1 MNIKKIIILILV
13 FSLTVFT
20 ACGGQDTVQEADN
33 EGPEDV
39 VEAEKDTSNGKDE
52 DDTLTVAIEMDITAL
67 DPAGHNETITAY
79 VTNMITSR
87 LFTYDEDMNTIPQLA
102 EEWEYLS
109 DTELK
114 IKIFEGVKFHDGSE
128 MKAEDVKASI
138 ERATRMPKVSY
149 VVNQVEKVDV
159 IDDYTVVINTKVPF
173 APLMGNLVHPGCSIL
188 SKKQIDSGNFETIN
202 GSGPYKFV
210 SWQSGNEIVLE
221 KFDDYFDKDG
231 VSDFEKLVYR
241 VIPEGSSRTIGLE
254 AGDVDLVVSLD
265 TNDYNRVNENSDLVI
280 IEKLANHIW
289 YLAMNVE
296 KEPFDNKL
304 VRQAMNYAINKED
317 VLEVAQNG
325 LGRTLNSI
333 TPDEILGHVKNTT
346 YEYNPEKA
354 KQLLEQAG
362 YKEGELEITINSYGD
377 EKGGP
382 VIQANLLD
390 IGIDA
395 KVNNMDRGAFLDLNN
410 SGNFQCSLNGWTT
423 SPDPD
428 RFFASLI
435 HSAGV
440 GTNNVARYANPE
452 MDALVRKGSS
462 TIDEAEREVIYNQ
475 VHELAMEDAI
485 WVPLYSK
492 VLVMGGSA
500 DYTYDGVLD
509 PMWNVNFNLVRKK

>member
-1 MNIKKIIILILV
+1 LQ
-13 FSLTVFT
+13 FT
-20 ACGGQDTVQEADN
+20 
-33 EGPEDV
+33 
-39 VEAEKDTSNGKDE
+39 
-52 DDTLTVAIEMDITAL
+52 
-67 DPAGHNETITAY
+67 
-79 VTNMITSR
+79 
-87 LFTYDEDMNTIPQLA
+87 
-102 EEWEYLS
+102 
-109 DTELK
+109 
-114 IKIFEGVKFHDGSE
+114 
-128 MKAEDVKASI
+128 
-138 ERATRMPKVSY
+138 
-149 VVNQVEKVDV
+149 
-159 IDDYTVVINTKVPF
+159 
-173 APLMGNLVHPGCSIL
+173 
-188 SKKQIDSGNFETIN
+188 
-202 GSGPYKFV
+202 
-210 SWQSGNEIVLE
+210 
-221 KFDDYFDKDG
+221 
-231 VSDFEKLVYR
+231 
-241 VIPEGSSRTIGLE
+241 
-254 AGDVDLVVSLD
+254 
-265 TNDYNRVNENSDLVI
+265 
-280 IEKLANHIW
+280 
-289 YLAMNVE
+289 
-296 KEPFDNKL
+296 
-304 VRQAMNYAINKED
+304 
-317 VLEVAQNG
+317 
-325 LGRTLNSI
+325 
-333 TPDEILGHVKNTT
+333 
-346 YEYNPEKA
+346 
-354 KQLLEQAG
+354 
-362 YKEGELEITINSYGD
+362 ELEITINSYGD